1 MTSRKFYDLD
11 LVGMLAA
18 QDVNHTVE
26 LLTHN
31 INVVLNELAPLKKR
45 FMKTSAHWMTPEL
58 RSRIKI
64 RNSLRFKAVK
74 TKQDQDWRARRS

>member
-18 QDVNHTVE
+18 QDVNHAVE

-45 FMKTSAHWMTPEL
+45 FMKTSAHWMTLEL